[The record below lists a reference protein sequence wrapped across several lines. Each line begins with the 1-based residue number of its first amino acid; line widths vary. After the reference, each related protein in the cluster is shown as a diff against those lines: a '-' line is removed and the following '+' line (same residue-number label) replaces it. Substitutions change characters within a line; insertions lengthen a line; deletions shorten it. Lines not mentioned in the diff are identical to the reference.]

1 MLGND
6 TLKCRWKKGK
16 YRNLQRSLQGDEAKV
31 KVDGFIAMEGGSLEE
46 GRRINT
52 IGLQRRPADCG
63 MDESQFSLAAQLCLT
78 LCDQRVT
85 SPAPGAYSN
94 SCPSSQ

>member
-31 KVDGFIAMEGGSLEE
+31 KVDGFIA
-46 GRRINT
+46 
-52 IGLQRRPADCG
+52 
-63 MDESQFSLAAQLCLT
+63 
-78 LCDQRVT
+78 V
-85 SPAPGAYSN
+85 
-94 SCPSSQ
+94 